1 MLERASSE
9 LVKLRALCYP
19 RSRRQQ
25 ASYQSY
31 STGNTTIPLTPATPL
46 TNEIA
51 DGTLAESDPDIN
63 PKTTSHQRLSST
75 PVDATRTGYDD
86 YGSELDK
93 DARIWSAYVK
103 EAEQWDDE
111 MVDGWNRQASPEILN
126 PPKYTNHNQDDISAT
141 ELVFAALFSAVST
154 TFVVESSKNLEPDP
168 AAISAATL
176 QEISQILKAISNNQ
190 SGASLPQSSN
200 EADFK
205 PSAAAIWVNALWF
218 LSLALSVSV
227 SLATMLAKQWCYS
240 YMSGR
245 AGQPHIQARTR
256 QRRLEELE
264 RWKMPEILAIL
275 PVFMHLSLFLF
286 FIGLVIHLWDTH
298 VGVAIPVLATT
309 AFTGTFY
316 ATTTMLP
323 ITYELCPYATPLS
336 QFIKSCPNALELI
349 KKEAP
354 AIFNKLLKTLRHPKI
369 DISIMKRFFVGDS
382 RTSSSREKIHRDEVV
397 DSDDIM
403 DHLTS
408 RALGW
413 LMTNSQDM
421 RSIDIALQSIAG
433 ADRRLPKDPLLDCGA
448 HHLVVQRFRNCFL
461 SHPQS
466 GFSYLSNPSL
476 LDVASL
482 YGRALEFFMS
492 DPNYVSRVESV
503 LRKGPGGSFAIRRG
517 YQCLQHDYSR
527 SRPNIAAFGLVG
539 VSTWWEM
546 RLHTGQPSPGVLPEA
561 LSILRHHA
569 DGQAILHPRAL
580 VALIDTVAEESQHWM
595 RKLHPRDRAQYPIYL
610 LRLLDQMDQLS
621 LSHARPAIAVCLTS
635 LAVVFNDFDSADETV
650 PSAGPQSPGH
660 RLLNYYASSNNRN
673 RDVEPLLVYGLLG
686 LLRDRRIHEFT
697 DGEILVVAQQ
707 LVAVNELRPPP
718 STQHLPFILPPLN
731 LGMLAIE
738 TLLPTLSPD
747 AKDPVN
753 GKDARGR
760 LLQALLPYSY
770 MWGSHSAEVYC
781 TLAESLRLPNSE
793 NLKQIWK
800 RWLSSQWTSYYAS
813 EVLPLLERHR
823 TFPHILHLIATPE
836 SLEYVAIPYAMAHFW
851 SMANHVVRWNRRWGT
866 QYGYGPFGKVL
877 AYLVSQLC
885 EEIREGKADSIKS
898 SQGVTLLSLLMYL
911 AESWLPRLECL
922 ADQVPAD
929 VLNSGILTLLSESY
943 TSNHLA
949 ERVENILN
957 TCNSRITATS

>member
-1 MLERASSE
+1 MET
-9 LVKLRALCYP
+9 LV
-19 RSRRQQ
+19 
-25 ASYQSY
+25 
-31 STGNTTIPLTPATPL
+31 TG
-46 TNEIA
+46 
-51 DGTLAESDPDIN
+51 
-63 PKTTSHQRLSST
+63 
-75 PVDATRTGYDD
+75 
-86 YGSELDK
+86 
-93 DARIWSAYVK
+93 
-103 EAEQWDDE
+103 
-111 MVDGWNRQASPEILN
+111 
-126 PPKYTNHNQDDISAT
+126 
-141 ELVFAALFSAVST
+141 LVFAALFSAVST
-154 TFVVESSKNLEPDP
+154 TFVVESSKNLQPDP
-168 AAISAATL
+168 AAMSATTL
-176 QEISQILKAISNNQ
+176 QEISQILRVMSNNQ
-190 SGASLPQSSN
+190 SGASIPESPS

-227 SLATMLAKQWCYS
+227 SLVTMLAKQWCYS

-245 AGQPHIQARTR
+245 AGQPHLQARTR

-286 FIGLVIHLWDTH
+286 FVGLIIYLWDTH
-298 VGVAIPVLATT
+298 VGVAIPVLVTT

-316 ATTTMLP
+316 ATTTLLP

-336 QFIKSCPNALELI
+336 QFIKACPNAFEVFKNAASTILNQLFNSL
-349 KKEAP
+349 KNPK
-354 AIFNKLLKTLRHPKI
+354 AIVSTIHQLLSGRP
-369 DISIMKRFFVGDS
+369 RA
-382 RTSSSREKIHRDEVV
+382 SSSRDKVTGEELP

-413 LMTNSQDM
+413 LMANSQDM

-433 ADRRLPKDPLLDCGA
+433 ADPRLPIKPLLDCSA

-466 GFSYLSNPSL
+466 GFSYLSNPIL
-476 LDVASL
+476 LDAASL

-492 DPNYVSRVESV
+492 DHNYMARVETV

-517 YQCLQHDYSR
+517 YQCLQHDYPR

-546 RLHTGQPSPGVLPEA
+546 RLHIGQPSPGVLPEA
-561 LSILRHHA
+561 LSMLRRHA
-569 DGQAILHPRAL
+569 DGESVLHPRSL

-595 RKLHPRDRAQYPIYL
+595 RKLQPRERAQYPIYL

-635 LAVVFNDFDSADETV
+635 LAVAFNDYDSVDETI
-650 PSAGPQSPGH
+650 PSVSPQSPGH
-660 RLLNYYASSNNRN
+660 MLINYYASSNNRN
-673 RDVEPLLVYGLLG
+673 RDVEALLVYGLLG

-697 DGEILVVAQQ
+697 DGEILVVAQE

-731 LGMLAIE
+731 LGTLAIE
-738 TLLPTLSPD
+738 TLLPTLSPE

-760 LLQALLPYSY
+760 LLQSLLPYSY
-770 MWGSHSAEVYC
+770 MWGSHSAEVYS
-781 TLAESLRLPNSE
+781 TLAESIKLPNSE
-793 NLKQIWK
+793 NLQQIWK
-800 RWLSSQWTSYYAS
+800 RWLGSQWTSYYAS
-813 EVLPLLERHR
+813 EMLPLLERHR

-836 SLEYVAIPYAMAHFW
+836 SLEYAAIPYAMAHFW
-851 SMANHVVRWNRRWGT
+851 SLANHIVKWNRRWGT
-866 QYGYGPFGKVL
+866 QYGYGPFGKIL
-877 AYLVSQLC
+877 ASLVSQLC
-885 EEIREGKADSIKS
+885 EGIRQGKEDSIKS
-898 SQGVTLLSLLMYL
+898 SQGVTLLSLL
-911 AESWLPRLECL
+911 
-922 ADQVPAD
+922 
-929 VLNSGILTLLSESY
+929 
-943 TSNHLA
+943 
-949 ERVENILN
+949 
-957 TCNSRITATS
+957 

>member
-1 MLERASSE
+1 MLPGR
-9 LVKLRALCYP
+9 
-19 RSRRQQ
+19 RRQQ

-31 STGNTTIPLTPATPL
+31 STGNTTIPLTPVTPL
-46 TNEIA
+46 TTGSPR
-51 DGTLAESDPDIN
+51 DTLAESDPDIN
-63 PKTTSHQRLSST
+63 LKTTSHQRLSST
-75 PVDATRTGYDD
+75 PIDATRAGFDD
-86 YGSELDK
+86 YGAELDK
-93 DARIWSAYVK
+93 EARVWSAYVR

-111 MVDGWNRQASPEILN
+111 MVDGWNRSL
-126 PPKYTNHNQDDISAT
+126 DVM
-141 ELVFAALFSAVST
+141 LVFAALFSAVST
-154 TFVVESSKNLEPDP
+154 TFVVESSKNLAPDP
-168 AAISAATL
+168 AVISATTL
-176 QEISQILKAISNNQ
+176 QEISQILRVISNNQ
-190 SGASLPQSSN
+190 SGATFPAPSS
-200 EADFK
+200 ETEFK
-205 PSAAAIWVNALWF
+205 PSASAIWVNALWF

-286 FIGLVIHLWDTH
+286 FVGLIIYLWDTH
-298 VGVAIPVLATT
+298 VGVIIPVLITT

-336 QFIKSCPNALELI
+336 QFIKSCPNALDVFKHTTPI
-349 KKEAP
+349 M
-354 AIFNKLLKTLRHPKI
+354 INRILKSLRHPK
-369 DISIMKRFFVGDS
+369 DTISTIRWFLTRDS
-382 RTSSSREKIHRDEVV
+382 RGTRSHEKADQKEQP

-403 DHLTS
+403 DNLTS

-433 ADRRLPKDPLLDCGA
+433 ADRRLPVKPLFDCGA
-448 HHLVVQRFRNCFL
+448 HHLLVQRFRNCFL

-466 GFSYLSNPSL
+466 GFSYLSNPGL
-476 LDVASL
+476 LDAASL

-492 DPNYVSRVESV
+492 DPGVVARVEAV

-517 YQCLQHDYSR
+517 YQCLQHDYVR

-561 LSILRHHA
+561 LFILRRHA
-569 DGQAILHPRAL
+569 DGGSVLHPRAL

-595 RKLHPRDRAQYPIYL
+595 RKLLPRERAQYPIYL

-635 LAVVFNDFDSADETV
+635 LAVVFNDFDSVDETI
-650 PSAGPQSPGH
+650 PSASPQSPGH
-660 RLLNYYASSNNRN
+660 RLLNYYASSKNRN
-673 RDVEPLLVYGLLG
+673 RDVEPLLIYGLLG
-686 LLRDRRIHEFT
+686 LLRDRCIHEFT
-697 DGEILVVAQQ
+697 DGEILVIAQQ

-718 STQHLPFILPPLN
+718 PTQHLPFILPPLN
-731 LGMLAIE
+731 LGTLAIE
-738 TLLPTLSPD
+738 TLLPTLSPE

-753 GKDARGR
+753 GKDARAR

-770 MWGSHSAEVYC
+770 MWGSHSAEVYS
-781 TLAESLRLPNSE
+781 TLAESIKLPNSE
-793 NLKQIWK
+793 NLQQIWK
-800 RWLSSQWTSYYAS
+800 RWLGSQWTSYYAS
-813 EVLPLLERHR
+813 EMLPLLERHR
-823 TFPHILHLIATPE
+823 TFPHILYLVATPA
-836 SLEYVAIPYAMAHFW
+836 SLEYAAIPYAMAHFW
-851 SMANHVVRWNRRWGT
+851 SMANHVVKWNRRWGT

-877 AYLVSQLC
+877 ALLVSQLC
-885 EEIREGKADSIKS
+885 EAIREGKADSIKS
-898 SQGVTLLSLLMYL
+898 SQGITLLSLLNYL
-911 AESWLPRLECL
+911 AESWLPQLECL
-922 ADQVPAD
+922 ATQAPAD
-929 VLNSGILTLLSESY
+929 VLNSGILALLSESY

-949 ERVENILN
+949 ERVEAILN
-957 TCNSRITATS
+957 ICNSRTEAPI

>member
-1 MLERASSE
+1 MLPGR
-9 LVKLRALCYP
+9 
-19 RSRRQQ
+19 RRQQ

-31 STGNTTIPLTPATPL
+31 STGNTTIPLTPVTPL
-46 TNEIA
+46 TSDSPNV
-51 DGTLAESDPDIN
+51 TLAESDPDIN

-75 PVDATRTGYDD
+75 PIDATRAGFDD

-93 DARIWSAYVK
+93 EARIWSAYVK

-111 MVDGWNRQASPEILN
+111 IVDGWNRSL
-126 PPKYTNHNQDDISAT
+126 DVM
-141 ELVFAALFSAVST
+141 LVFAALFSAVST
-154 TFVVESSKNLEPDP
+154 TFVVESSKNLQPDP
-168 AAISAATL
+168 AAISATTL
-176 QEISQILKAISNNQ
+176 QEISQILRIISNNQ
-190 SGASLPQSSN
+190 SGASLPPSS
-200 EADFK
+200 EPEFK
-205 PSAAAIWVNALWF
+205 PPASAIWVNALWF

-286 FIGLVIHLWDTH
+286 FVGLIIYLWDTH
-298 VGVAIPVLATT
+298 VGVAIPVLVTT

-323 ITYELCPYATPLS
+323 ITYELCPYGTPLS
-336 QFIKSCPNALELI
+336 QFIKSCPNALDVF
-349 KKEAP
+349 KHMAP
-354 AIFNKLLKTLRHPKI
+354 IIISRVLDSLKDPKTTLRWFLTPPHP
-369 DISIMKRFFVGDS
+369 RHH
-382 RTSSSREKIHRDEVV
+382 EKPKQEDP

-403 DHLTS
+403 DNLTS

-413 LMTNSQDM
+413 LMTNSQDTC
-421 RSIDIALQSIAG
+421 SIDLALQSIAG
-433 ADRRLPKDPLLDCGA
+433 ADRRLPTRPLLDRGA
-448 HHLVVQRFRNCFL
+448 HHLLAQRFRNCFL

-466 GFSYLSNPSL
+466 GFSYLSNPGL
-476 LDVASL
+476 LDAASL

-492 DPNYVSRVESV
+492 DPGCVSRVEGV

-517 YQCLQHDYSR
+517 YQCLQHDYVR

-546 RLHTGQPSPGVLPEA
+546 RLRTGQPSPGVLPEA
-561 LSILRHHA
+561 LSILRRHA
-569 DGQAILHPRAL
+569 DGGSVLHPTAL

-595 RKLHPRDRAQYPIYL
+595 RKLQPRERAQYPIYL

-635 LAVVFNDFDSADETV
+635 LAVAFNDFDSVDETV
-650 PSAGPQSPGH
+650 PSASPQSPGH

-686 LLRDRRIHEFT
+686 LLRDRRIHELT

-731 LGMLAIE
+731 LGTLAIE
-738 TLLPTLSPD
+738 TLLPTLSPE

-753 GKDARGR
+753 GKDARAR
-760 LLQALLPYSY
+760 LLQALLPYSH
-770 MWGSHSAEVYC
+770 MWGPHSAEVYS
-781 TLAESLRLPNSE
+781 TLAESIKLPNSE

-800 RWLSSQWTSYYAS
+800 RWLGLQWTSYYAS
-813 EVLPLLERHR
+813 EMLSLLEHHR
-823 TFPHILHLIATPE
+823 TFPHILQLVATPA
-836 SLEYVAIPYAMAHFW
+836 SLEYAAIPYAMAHFW
-851 SMANHVVRWNRRWGT
+851 CMANHIVKWNRRWGT

-877 AYLVSQLC
+877 SSLVSQLC
-885 EEIREGKADSIKS
+885 EAIREGKADSIKS
-898 SQGVTLLSLLMYL
+898 SQGMTLLSLLNYL
-911 AESWLPRLECL
+911 AESWLPQLECL
-922 ADQVPAD
+922 ANQVPAD

-949 ERVENILN
+949 ERVEAILDI
-957 TCNSRITATS
+957 CNSHLATSI

>member
-1 MLERASSE
+1 MLPGR
-9 LVKLRALCYP
+9 
-19 RSRRQQ
+19 RRQQ

-31 STGNTTIPLTPATPL
+31 STGNTAIPLTPATPI
-46 TNEIA
+46 TNDSA
-51 DGTLAESDPDIN
+51 NGTLAESDPDIN
-63 PKTTSHQRLSST
+63 PKTISHQRLSST
-75 PVDATRTGYDD
+75 PVDATRAGFDD
-86 YGSELDK
+86 YGSELDR
-93 DARIWSAYVK
+93 DARVWSAYVK

-111 MVDGWNRQASPEILN
+111 MVDGWNRSL
-126 PPKYTNHNQDDISAT
+126 DVM
-141 ELVFAALFSAVST
+141 LVFAALFSAVST

-168 AAISAATL
+168 ASIAATTL
-176 QEISQILKAISNNQ
+176 QEISQILRVMAINQ
-190 SGASLPQSSN
+190 SGASLPESP
-200 EADFK
+200 ADTEFE

-245 AGQPHIQARTR
+245 AGQPHVQARTR

-286 FIGLVIHLWDTH
+286 FVGLIINLWDTH
-298 VGVAIPVLATT
+298 IGVAIPVLATT

-336 QFIKSCPNALELI
+336 QFIKSCPNALEI
-349 KKEAP
+349 WKDAAP
-354 AIFNKLLKTLRHPKI
+354 IILNRIFDSLRHPKTI
-369 DISIMKRFFVGDS
+369 LTFIRRFLTGES
-382 RTSSSREKIHRDEVV
+382 RTSRTRNKVERDEIP

-403 DHLTS
+403 DNLTS

-421 RSIDIALQSIAG
+421 RSIDITLQSIAG
-433 ADRRLPKDPLLDCGA
+433 ADPRLPKKPLLDCGA

-466 GFSYLSNPSL
+466 GFSYLSNPML
-476 LDVASL
+476 LDAASL

-492 DPNYVSRVESV
+492 DPNYVSRVETV

-561 LSILRHHA
+561 LSMLRCHA
-569 DGQAILHPRAL
+569 DGESVLHPRAL

-595 RKLHPRDRAQYPIYL
+595 RKLHPRERAQYPIYL

-635 LAVVFNDFDSADETV
+635 LAVAFNDFDSVDETIPNV
-650 PSAGPQSPGH
+650 GPQSPGH

-673 RDVEPLLVYGLLG
+673 RDVEALLVYGLLG

-697 DGEILVVAQQ
+697 DAEILIVAQQ

-718 STQHLPFILPPLN
+718 STQHLPFILPPLS
-731 LGMLAIE
+731 LATLAIE
-738 TLLPTLSPD
+738 TLLPSLSPE

-770 MWGSHSAEVYC
+770 MWGAHSPEVYS
-781 TLAESLRLPNSE
+781 TLAESLKLPNSE

-813 EVLPLLERHR
+813 EMLPLLERHR

-836 SLEYVAIPYAMAHFW
+836 SLEYAAIPYAMAHVW
-851 SMANHVVRWNRRWGT
+851 SMANHIRPSYLNCARR
-866 QYGYGPFGKVL
+866 
-877 AYLVSQLC
+877 S
-885 EEIREGKADSIKS
+885 GKAK
-898 SQGVTLLSLLMYL
+898 Q
-911 AESWLPRLECL
+911 
-922 ADQVPAD
+922 
-929 VLNSGILTLLSESY
+929 IL
-943 TSNHLA
+943 SNHPK
-949 ERVENILN
+949 E
-957 TCNSRITATS
+957 